1 MPLVEHEL
9 LTLPEYMSLTPFA
22 SGVRLTPTLVL
33 CVSFVDHCLS
43 FCPLCCLSSFEL
55 RILTTLWYLQAL
67 PKIYLLIVCCLMCSG
82 KYFKQIQN
90 ENKINNIIKLNM
102 KEKYDNQVKGHRLPP
117 GQGSST
123 SAGKVW
129 KAGDASGSSV
139 GRVLET
145 VIKTIYLKII
155 YLLNIYDISLSGD
168 WLLYK
173 GIPYQIR
180 KV

>member
-1 MPLVEHEL
+1 MCKLCRPLFVL
-9 LTLPEYMSLTPFA
+9 L
-22 SGVRLTPTLVL
+22 
-33 CVSFVDHCLS
+33 SFF
-43 FCPLCCLSSFEL
+43 FCPLCCLSFDL

-67 PKIYLLIVCCLMCSG
+67 LKIEWLIVCCLMCSG
-82 KYFKQIQN
+82 KYFKHIQN

-102 KEKYDNQVKGHRLPP
+102 KEKYDNQVTGHQLPP
-117 GQGSST
+117 GEGSST

-139 GRVLET
+139 GRFLET

-173 GIPYQIR
+173 GIPYQLR